1 MFGCT
6 NQHIGRVKS
15 SKLQRKVSRTKV
27 EIIDNSNY
35 TQSIYDE
42 SEMIDVK
49 YYIMSTYVSN
59 ENTNKFLV
67 EWFHKLT
74 AIKMK

>member
-6 NQHIGRVKS
+6 DQQIGKVKS

-27 EIIDNSNY
+27 EIIDNPNY

-59 ENTNKFLV
+59 ENTNKFLA